1 MTPAATCSPE
11 PSYWDLRLATHS
23 ISSDFGK
30 AAGAVFEAVS
40 QREGVS
46 LRHIARSVDIS
57 KYKCA
62 VILYTLIKHACIQK
76 VSGVPRYKGQ
86 SFKYRVDIN
95 TVKARVC
102 FSHLLRHI
110 KRHYSELHY
119 SVALSFALHGSMSFA
134 QVCSFV
140 KLSWQG
146 QKGGSPSEKL
156 VRQALGE
163 LVESAI
169 LIRTDFLER
178 EHSSHLPVIENS
190 KDLGE
195 RTSGNRLVQGSHVS
209 WRLNPKLPHLSHRT
223 SDFSEGRYV
232 QVKETSKEIC
242 HQKHVEVLVRSRFGV
257 QALRIF
263 RLLQKFQLEQKQIA
277 EMSMVPM
284 KDTRDILY
292 RLLKL
297 RYVRM
302 QEVARTHDHAPSR
315 TNYLWRVDL
324 NDVAQVCQH
333 ELTQTILNIQLRLQR
348 EQRRMSEAQF
358 SIACHDSK
366 RREAIGYWKRIRD
379 LQLTRFRLG
388 VLSATLNFL
397 SATGVN
403 N

>member
-1 MTPAATCSPE
+1 MISATTCSSE
-11 PSYWDLRLATHS
+11 PSYWDVRLATHS
-23 ISSDFGK
+23 ISCDFGK

-46 LRHIARSVDIS
+46 LQQISRSVEIS

-76 VSGVPRYKGQ
+76 VSVVPRHKGQ
-86 SFKYRVDIN
+86 NFKYRVDID

-110 KRHYSELHY
+110 KRDYSELHY
-119 SVALSFALHGSMSFA
+119 SVALSFTLHGSMSFV

-140 KLSWQG
+140 KMSWQG
-146 QKGGSPSEKL
+146 QEGGSPSEKL
-156 VRQALGE
+156 VRQAMGE
-163 LVESAI
+163 LAESGI
-169 LIRTDFLER
+169 LISTDFLEC
-178 EHSSHLPVIENS
+178 EPSSHSPVTENS
-190 KDLGE
+190 KDLGKK
-195 RTSGNRLVQGSHVS
+195 TSGNGLVQGGHVS
-209 WRLNPKLPHLSHRT
+209 WRLNPKLPHLLHHTSH
-223 SDFSEGRYV
+223 FSEGCCV
-232 QVKETSKEIC
+232 QVEETRKGIC
-242 HQKHVEVLVRSRFGV
+242 YQKHIEVLVRSRFGV

-263 RLLQKFQLEQKQIA
+263 RLLEKFQLEQKQIA

-324 NDVAQVCQH
+324 NNVAQVCQH
-333 ELTQTILNIQLRLQR
+333 ELTQTMLNVQLRLQR
-348 EQRRMSEAQF
+348 EQRRMSESQL

-366 RREAIGYWKRIRD
+366 QRETIRYRKKIRD
-379 LQLTRFRLG
+379 LELTRFRLG
-388 VLSATLNFL
+388 VLSATLNFH
-397 SATGVN
+397 SATRVN